1 MFKRMIGA
9 AIAAGAAIG
18 IAAAVKLILEKDEE
32 DEEESEV
39 RFISLN
45 DNEEEEKVKE
55 EEKEA
60 EKEEEKKEEFSEE
73 VLEIAELYPYLDVK
87 FVAEQFGRNEAFNEQ
102 YPEDSLITISHKAK
116 FEDAETMNAFVK
128 IGEDNGYG
136 SEILN
141 EKEVKISRK
150 MFTEDGAILSDIFN
164 VANQVA
170 CLKGIYEGYNIEL

>member
-1 MFKRMIGA
+1 MLKRLIGA

-18 IAAAVKLILEKDEE
+18 IAAAVKLILQNEEDEE
-32 DEEESEV
+32 EEESEV
-39 RFISLN
+39 RFISLK
-45 DNEEEEKVKE
+45 DEDEVKE
-55 EEKEA
+55 EG
-60 EKEEEKKEEFSEE
+60 EEKKEEYSEE

-87 FVAEQFGRNEAFNEQ
+87 FIAEQFGRNDAFNEQ

-116 FEDAETMNAFVK
+116 FDDTQTMNSFVK

-141 EKEVKISRK
+141 ETEVKISRK

-170 CLKGIYEGYNIEL
+170 CLKGVYEGYNIEL